1 MSSKLFFRGP
11 YQPRRALAGLF
22 FTRFQSTIAGSSTS
36 PAIDFYKLF
45 PKTFPNGAP
54 PNSDFKVNSKL
65 LRKEYRALQAS
76 NHPDLVD
83 MANSSKATEFSSLL
97 NKAYSTLNDPLTRSQ
112 YLLKKNAKID
122 LNEEGASQRYQLQS
136 QETLLDI
143 MEIHEQLEEVK
154 NEEDVARMEKEN
166 KKRVDEAIES
176 LQGLYKKLEVEVE
189 GESSSNQEER
199 QELYELI
206 AAETVKLKYWVNIH
220 NALKQWEAGCPVT
233 LTH

>member
-1 MSSKLFFRGP
+1 MSSKLFFKGP
-11 YQPRRALAGLF
+11 YLQRGALSGLF
-22 FTRFQSTIAGSSTS
+22 FTRFQSTIAGSSNS
-36 PAIDFYKLF
+36 SAIDFYKLF

-54 PNSDFKVNSKL
+54 PNSDFNVNSKL

-76 NHPDLVD
+76 NHPDLVN
-83 MANSSKATEFSSLL
+83 MGNSDKATEFSSLL

-112 YLLKKNAKID
+112 YLLKRNAKID

-136 QETLLDI
+136 QDTLMDI

-166 KKRVDEAIES
+166 KKRVDEAIET
-176 LQGLYKKLEVEVE
+176 LQGLYKKLE
-189 GESSSNQEER
+189 GESSNIEKGKQE
-199 QELYELI
+199 ELYELI